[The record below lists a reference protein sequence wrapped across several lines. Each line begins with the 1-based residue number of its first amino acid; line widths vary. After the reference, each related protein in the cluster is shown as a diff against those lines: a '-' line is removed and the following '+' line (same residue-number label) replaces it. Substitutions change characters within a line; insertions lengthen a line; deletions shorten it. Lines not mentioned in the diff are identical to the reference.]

1 MAAGQRAPGDVPGDR
16 PRRLVLAQRC
26 APPCQSIPVRIHRP
40 PRGGP
45 RGRLEQRTTR
55 SGKAALE
62 FRVRQSWSTMGR
74 WTDTSPRA
82 PRRLQIMAETQH
94 ASVTWKGDL
103 LTGAGTI
110 DYVSSGVFSR
120 MPVSWAARTGAHN
133 GKTSPEELLAAAH
146 ASCFSM
152 AFSARL
158 AKNGTPAT
166 KLSVRAECALRQRDA
181 AAGRS
186 PRARSRSW
194 ATSPAST
201 WRHSPRSPR
210 TPRRTARSRSR

>member
-1 MAAGQRAPGDVPGDR
+1 
-16 PRRLVLAQRC
+16 
-26 APPCQSIPVRIHRP
+26 
-40 PRGGP
+40 
-45 RGRLEQRTTR
+45 
-55 SGKAALE
+55 
-62 FRVRQSWSTMGR
+62 
-74 WTDTSPRA
+74 
-82 PRRLQIMAETQH
+82 MAETRH

-158 AKNGTPAT
+158 AKNNTPAT
-166 KLSVRAECALRQRDA
+166 KLDVRVEVLFDNASGSWKVTTSTITVVGDVPGIDLVTFQTIAEDAKENCPISIALK
-181 AAGRS
+181 GNVELVVK
-186 PRARSRSW
+186 
-194 ATSPAST
+194 ASLVG
-201 WRHSPRSPR
+201 
-210 TPRRTARSRSR
+210 